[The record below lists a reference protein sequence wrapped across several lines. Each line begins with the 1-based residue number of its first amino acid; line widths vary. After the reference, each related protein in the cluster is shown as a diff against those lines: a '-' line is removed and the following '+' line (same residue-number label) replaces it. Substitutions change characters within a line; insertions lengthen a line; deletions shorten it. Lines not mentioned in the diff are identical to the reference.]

1 MDVYVA
7 RQPIFDRNK
16 AVVGYELLHRTGLT
30 LNSYQGDD
38 DTKASLA
45 VIRSAFLFLGERI
58 LPRPRKAYINFTKD
72 LLLSGIARMLP
83 HDSTVIEVQEDID
96 ADDELVSACME
107 LKEEGYSIALTDFT
121 LQSKISKLLIDIA
134 DVVKVNV
141 SNVDDYE
148 IRAIV
153 SEFGE
158 RKKLIAK
165 GVETESQFTSA
176 LARGFSGFQ
185 GYFFSKPIIIPG
197 KDIPAHKLNYV
208 RILEELNKPEL
219 DLRALETIIKRD
231 TSLCYTLL
239 RYINSAYFGFRDK
252 ISSVLQA
259 LVFLGDRQVRKW
271 ACLVLF
277 TFLGVDRPPE
287 VVVRSLIRGRMCEL
301 LAEDFNVGGK
311 ESELF
316 LMGMFSL
323 LDVLIG
329 RPLEDV
335 LEGLSLGADV
345 SAALLRG
352 EGRYGEVYRLVLSYE
367 VGNWERLSEIL
378 SHLSIDPEHV
388 LETYVSAVSWAD
400 EVTTKDF
407 HQFS

>member
-1 MDVYVA
+1 
-7 RQPIFDRNK
+7 
-16 AVVGYELLHRTGLT
+16 
-30 LNSYQGDD
+30 
-38 DTKASLA
+38 
-45 VIRSAFLFLGERI
+45 
-58 LPRPRKAYINFTKD
+58 
-72 LLLSGIARMLP
+72 MLP
-83 HDSTVIEVQEDID
+83 HDSTVIEVLEDID
-96 ADDELVSACME
+96 ADDELLSACME

-121 LQSKISKLLIDIA
+121 PQSKISKLLIDIA
-134 DVVKVNV
+134 DVIKVNV

-165 GVETESQFTSA
+165 GVETQGQFTSA
-176 LARGFSGFQ
+176 LERGFSGFQ

-197 KDIPAHKLNYV
+197 KDIPSYKLNYV

-277 TFLGVDRPPE
+277 TFLGVDTPPE

-301 LAEDFNVGGK
+301 LAEDFNVSGK

-335 LEGLSLGADV
+335 LEGLNLGPDV
-345 SAALLRG
+345 SAALLRE
-352 EGRYGEVYRLVLSYE
+352 EGRYAQVYRLVLSYE
-367 VGNWERLSEIL
+367 VGNWECLSEIMNR
-378 SHLSIDPEHV
+378 LSIDPEHV